1 MYSLVCYTCTH
12 LVYEQLDWQWMW
24 SLQSFLQAFSNRF
37 IPLIA
42 GMEDSLF
49 KEDSEGST
57 QDKKIGMK
65 LIRFNDDVYNWQK
78 YFWFIKGTSL
88 FINLQTSG
96 KLQSWCTLLTCMK
109 TVIFLSLL
117 VIKSGGGVHVG
128 CVRVYRKE
136 TPWWRTFLSEVYLL
150 NV

>member
-1 MYSLVCYTCTH
+1 
-12 LVYEQLDWQWMW
+12 MW

-49 KEDSEGST
+49 KEDSEGSI

-65 LIRFNDDVYNWQK
+65 RIRFTDDVYNWQK

-88 FINLQTSG
+88 FINLQT
-96 KLQSWCTLLTCMK
+96 LE
-109 TVIFLSLL
+109 FF
-117 VIKSGGGVHVG
+117 
-128 CVRVYRKE
+128 Y
-136 TPWWRTFLSEVYLL
+136 
-150 NV
+150 